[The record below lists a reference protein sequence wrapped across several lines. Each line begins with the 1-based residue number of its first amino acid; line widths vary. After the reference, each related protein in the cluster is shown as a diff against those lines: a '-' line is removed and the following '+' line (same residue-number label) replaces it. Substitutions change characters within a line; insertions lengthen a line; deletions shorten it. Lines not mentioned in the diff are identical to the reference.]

1 MSLLSHKEQ
10 AQSLMTGARIA
21 LTEGQEAELLNWL
34 VTTEDYGFASGT
46 GKGNLR
52 AAVMRDFLPAVA
64 GRAAVG
70 THTNRMNDGRNPG
83 WLSFAPVA
91 LELEAG
97 EYMFPLGM
105 DGVNA
110 QLTPYLKIL
119 LGPVMLDGMT
129 STTLAAGILSQRQGG
144 KALVT
149 DDVIKAPDTQRLLAP
164 GMLDKELLFP
174 VPGSANDYTAIF
186 PVTPVSQPAVLRDA
200 AYGTQSLLAASL
212 EFTEKT
218 AVRSLGRM
226 DKLSKPQNFSVGL
239 NSVGGQMFRPVL
251 KVSRIK
257 LRANFARQGIRELA
271 QAANETLAQY
281 RPTLRTLIS
290 ETGAP
295 NAAYLDRVFNAGV
308 EVGALVAASLSQAV
322 IDDAPPAAEI
332 TAHGPTQV
340 LINALRAKSISADL
354 AAQVLTMFPSKVE
367 AHLAKYVVRMSAQP
381 KFAQGIV
388 EGLRLGQRALIDL
401 PDVEIKAAAPGRY
414 TPDDAETTRVRSLVV
429 SFRADD
435 VDLGSQ
441 SAFIGVP
448 SMTAI
453 YGFLHNLIERADP
466 ALKIRSIKPVFHA
479 IDLGMHQSHLIHLFT
494 PAQAET
500 PAKGKG
506 KAKAAEPARYSVF
519 GSDPTGHP
527 TSSVAASC
535 EAKSTPLKK
544 IINPTLVTSIK
555 GSVDISLRVTLAAPI
570 KPAVAER
577 LQARLQTL
585 SFAGGTLRE
594 GARVTPGSETRLGWT
609 LEKSAVPVTPA
620 HLSACFLTEAFYSRK
635 EGKVSRREYCGEGQ
649 VTFVPVGYCRLHDRG
664 ILSGRKGITGHW
676 AQTVYRFVR
685 LAWST
690 KEDPAHVWS
699 YESDASGRFIGLR

>member
-1 MSLLSHKEQ
+1 MSVLSHKEQ
-10 AQSLMTGARIA
+10 AQLLMQGVQVE
-21 LTEGQEAELLNWL
+21 LTEAQEAGLLTWL
-34 VTTEDYGFASGT
+34 VTTEDYGFSSGT
-46 GKGNLR
+46 GKENLR
-52 AAVMRDFLPAVA
+52 ASVMRNFLPAVA

-91 LELEAG
+91 VELEAG
-97 EYMFPLGM
+97 EYMFPQGM

-119 LGPVMLDGMT
+119 LGPVMLDGVT
-129 STTLAAGILSQRQGG
+129 ITTLAAGILSQRQGG
-144 KALVT
+144 KALVA
-149 DDVIKAPDTQRLLAP
+149 DDVIKTPDTERLLAP

-200 AYGTQSLLAASL
+200 AHGTQSLLAASL

-239 NSVGGQMFRPVL
+239 NSVGGQMFRPVI

-271 QAANETLAQY
+271 QTANETLAQY
-281 RPTLRTLIS
+281 RPALRTLIS

-308 EVGALVAASLSQAV
+308 EVGALVAASLAEIS
-322 IDDAPPAAEI
+322 DSLPATEI
-332 TAHGPTQV
+332 TAHGPTQI
-340 LINALRAKSISADL
+340 LINALRSKSITADL
-354 AAQVLTMFPSKVE
+354 AAQVLTMFPGKVE
-367 AHLAKYVVRMSAQP
+367 AHLAKYVVRMAAQP
-381 KFAQGIV
+381 KFAQGII
-388 EGLRLGQRALIDL
+388 EGLRLGLRALIAL
-401 PDVEIKAAAPGRY
+401 PELEIKAGAPARY
-414 TPDDAETTRVRSLVV
+414 KPEDAETTRVRSLVV

-466 ALKIRSIKPVFHA
+466 ALKIRAIKPVFHA

-494 PAQAET
+494 PAQEAT

-506 KAKAAEPARYSVF
+506 KEKAAEPARYTVF

-535 EAKSTPLKK
+535 EAKGTPLKK
-544 IINPTLVTSIK
+544 IINPTLVSSIK
-555 GSVDISLRVTLAAPI
+555 GSVDISLRVTLTTPI
-570 KPAVAER
+570 KPAVAEQ

-649 VTFVPVGYCRLHDRG
+649 VTFVPAGYCRLHERD
-664 ILSGRKGITGHW
+664 ILSGRKGIPGRW
-676 AQTVYRFVR
+676 AQTVYRMVR
-685 LAWST
+685 LVWST
-690 KEDPAHVWS
+690 KEDPAQVWT
-699 YESDASGRFIGLR
+699 YESDETGRFIGLR